1 MQKWYRGYS
10 WPIVLYFGATKRTQ
24 GGAIA
29 PPNALAIPPGAGVHG
44 AATAGCLR
52 TVRRAGL
59 DGVPAVNQCPAAYVR
74 IESEAACRIAATISG
89 ISTLNVETD
98 PTKPRGCYMVGIAPY
113 NDMFFNK
120 DPVGAGESTSRL
132 VCAVAPAGAS
142 TGGTECTPSR
152 RRMRVFVRS
161 RLHNTEGALQSTLG
175 THVVS
180 RVLPAGDTVVVCQRS
195 VQRQRAAR
203 TRRTQR

>member
-1 MQKWYRGYS
+1 MCFTS
-10 WPIVLYFGATKRTQ
+10 ELPSVTQ
-24 GGAIA
+24 DGAIA

-59 DGVPAVNQCPAAYVR
+59 RRAGLDGVPAVNQCPAEYVR

-98 PTKPRGCYMVGIAPY
+98 PTKPRGCYMVGIAPN

-132 VCAVAPAGAS
+132 VCAAAPAGAS

-152 RRMRVFVRS
+152 RRMRVFVPS
-161 RLHNTEGALQSTLG
+161 RLQNTKGALQSTLG